1 MASNTGPLK
10 RVARELLAAL
20 VVTRTGLRG
29 IHRFSA
35 LQINAPSTAPIANKS
50 FVHGV
55 TNIPLL
61 SKTVDQCLEEITH
74 RYPDREAVVYSKEGI
89 RKTFA
94 QLRQDVE
101 LAAAGLVALG
111 LRKGDRLGMWGP
123 NKYEW
128 TLMQFATAQAGIILV
143 SVNPA
148 YQANELDFVLKKVG
162 CKALV
167 FPTQFKTQKY
177 YEILKQVC
185 PELGDSCPG
194 TLKSKN
200 LPELSVII
208 TLDSKL
214 PGAFQMA
221 DVMEAGDSNHKK
233 LLQDIRKTLACQ
245 EPINVQFTSG
255 TTGSPKGA
263 TLSHY
268 NIVNNA
274 NLIGTR
280 LGVNTM
286 EARCCLPVPLY
297 HCLGSVLGCMVMA
310 IHGITLVFPS
320 LSFEAK
326 ATLKALDQ
334 EKCTHIYGT
343 PTMYIDILG
352 EPDFDTYDLSALRGG
367 IIAGSIAPPEIIKK
381 ILKKMNMQEMVV
393 GYGTTENSP
402 VTFMGFPHD
411 NVMQKTESVGCVLPH
426 TEAKI
431 EDSVTGE
438 ILPLNTP
445 GELQIRGYCVMLG
458 YWADPSK
465 TNEVIT
471 DEKWYKTGDIA
482 VLDEYGYCKI
492 VGRCKDMI
500 IRGGENIYPAE
511 IEQFLHTHPKIHEV
525 QVVGVKDERM
535 GEEICASIRLKPG
548 KEPTAEEIKAFCKGK
563 ISHFKIPRYI
573 VFVKD
578 FPLTVSGKIQKYK
591 LRERMEKHLQ
601 L

>member
-1 MASNTGPLK
+1 MASTPGPLK
-10 RVARELLAAL
+10 RVTREVLAVL
-20 VVTRTGLRG
+20 VNRTGLRG

-35 LQINAPSTAPIANKS
+35 LQINAPPTAPVTKKS

-55 TNIPLL
+55 TDTPLL
-61 SKTVDQCLEEITH
+61 YKTVDQCLEETTNQ
-74 RYPDREAVVYSKEGI
+74 YPEREAVVYSKEGV

-101 LAAAGLVALG
+101 QAATGLLALG
-111 LRKGDRLGMWGP
+111 LKKGDRLGMWGP

-128 TLMQFATAQAGIILV
+128 TLMQFATAHAGIILV

-162 CKALV
+162 CKAMV

-185 PELGDSCPG
+185 PELGLSNPG
-194 TLKSKN
+194 ALKSKN
-200 LPELSVII
+200 LPELSVVI

-221 DVMEAGDSNHKK
+221 DVMQAGDSSHKK
-233 LLQDIRKTLACQ
+233 QLQDIRKTLVCQ
-245 EPINVQFTSG
+245 EPINIQFTSG

-263 TLSHY
+263 TLSHS

-274 NLIGTR
+274 NLIGIR
-280 LGVNTM
+280 LGVDKM
-286 EARCCLPVPLY
+286 QARCCLPVPLY
-297 HCLGSVLGCMVMA
+297 HCLGSVAGCMVMA
-310 IHGITLVFPS
+310 IHGVCLVFPS

-326 ATLKALDQ
+326 ASLKALEQ
-334 EKCTHIYGT
+334 EKCTHVYGT
-343 PTMYIDILG
+343 PTMYIDMLG
-352 EPDFDTYDLSALRGG
+352 QPDFDTYDLSSVRGG
-367 IIAGSIAPPEIIKK
+367 IIAGSPAPPEIIKK
-381 ILKKMNMQEMVV
+381 IMKKMNMWEMVV
-393 GYGTTENSP
+393 AYGTTENSP
-402 VTFMGFPHD
+402 VTFMGFLQD
-411 NVMQKTESVGCVLPH
+411 DITQKTETVGCVLPH

-431 EDSVTGE
+431 EDPVTGE
-438 ILPLNTP
+438 MLPLNTP

-458 YWADPSK
+458 YWGDPNK
-465 TNEVIT
+465 TKDVIN
-471 DEKWYKTGDIA
+471 DDKWYQTGDLA

-511 IEQFLHTHPKIHEV
+511 LEQFLYTHPKIHEV

-535 GEEICASIRLKPG
+535 GEEICAAIKVKHG
-548 KEPTAEEIKAFCKGK
+548 EECTAEEVKAFCKGK
-563 ISHFKIPRYI
+563 IAHFKIPRYI
-573 VFVKD
+573 LFVKD
-578 FPLTVSGKIQKYK
+578 YPLTVSGKIQKYK
-591 LRERMEKHLQ
+591 LKERMEKHL
-601 L
+601 LL

>member
-1 MASNTGPLK
+1 
-10 RVARELLAAL
+10 
-20 VVTRTGLRG
+20 
-29 IHRFSA
+29 
-35 LQINAPSTAPIANKS
+35 
-50 FVHGV
+50 
-55 TNIPLL
+55 
-61 SKTVDQCLEEITH
+61 
-74 RYPDREAVVYSKEGI
+74 
-89 RKTFA
+89 
-94 QLRQDVE
+94 
-101 LAAAGLVALG
+101 
-111 LRKGDRLGMWGP
+111 MWGP

-148 YQANELDFVLKKVG
+148 YQPNELDFVLKKVG

-185 PELGDSCPG
+185 PELGQSSPG
-194 TLKSKN
+194 ALKSKN
-200 LPELSVII
+200 LPELSVVI

-214 PGAFQMA
+214 PGTFQMA
-221 DVMEAGDSNHKK
+221 DVMQAGDSSHKK
-233 LLQDIRKTLACQ
+233 QLQDIRKTLVCQ
-245 EPINVQFTSG
+245 EPINIQFTSG

-274 NLIGTR
+274 YLIGLR
-280 LGVNTM
+280 LGVDTM
-286 EARCCLPVPLY
+286 QARCCLPVPLY
-297 HCLGSVLGCMVMA
+297 HCLGSVAGCMVMA
-310 IHGITLVFPS
+310 VHGASLVFPS

-326 ATLKALDQ
+326 ATLEALSQ

-352 EPDFDTYDLSALRGG
+352 QLDFDTYDLSSVRGG
-367 IIAGSIAPPEIIKK
+367 VIAGSIAPPEIIKK
-381 ILKKMNMQEMVV
+381 IVNKMNIQEIVV
-393 GYGTTENSP
+393 AYGTTENSP
-402 VTFMGFPHD
+402 VTFMGFTQD
-411 NVMQKTESVGCVLPH
+411 DIMRKADSVGCVLPH

-431 EDSVTGE
+431 EDSATGE
-438 ILPLNTP
+438 TLPLNTP

-458 YWADPSK
+458 YWGDINR
-465 TNEVIT
+465 TNEVIN
-471 DEKWYKTGDIA
+471 DEKWYQTGDIA

-492 VGRCKDMI
+492 VGRCKDLI

-511 IEQFLHTHPKIHEV
+511 LEQFLHTHPKIHEV

-535 GEEICASIRLKPG
+535 GEEICASIRLKAG
-548 KEPTAEEIKAFCKGK
+548 EECTAEEVKKFCKGK
-563 ISHFKIPRYI
+563 IAHFKIPRYI

-591 LRERMEKHLQ
+591 LRERMEKHL
-601 L
+601 LV